1 MNEEQSSIDKL
12 QAELRQ
18 VSAQLDTSPF
28 RQTNQRLFALL
39 KSQEGQQLSR
49 EGRRHLEQRIMENV
63 LNAVNADPEIE
74 RLFLREH
81 ELELLL
87 RKRQDDDLL
96 AVEGSREDPDQPR
109 AIVSEH
115 SDHAQG

>member
-1 MNEEQSSIDKL
+1 MSEEQSSTDKL
-12 QAELRQ
+12 HAELRQ

-28 RQTNQRLFALL
+28 RQTNQRLSDLL
-39 KSQEGQQLSR
+39 KSQEGKLLSQ
-49 EGRRHLEQRIMENV
+49 EVRRHLEQRMMENV
-63 LNAVNADPEIE
+63 LNEVNADPEIE

-87 RKRQDDDLL
+87 RKRQNDDFF
-96 AVEGSREDPDQPR
+96 VEGSIEEPDQSR
-109 AIVSEH
+109 TIISEH